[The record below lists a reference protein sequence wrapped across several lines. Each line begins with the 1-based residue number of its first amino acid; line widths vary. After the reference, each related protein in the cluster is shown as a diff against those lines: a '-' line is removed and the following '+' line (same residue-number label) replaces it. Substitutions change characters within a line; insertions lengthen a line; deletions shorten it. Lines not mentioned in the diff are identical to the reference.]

1 MNLIKFLLSKRFL
14 KQIIVAVLAGLL
26 LVFVVLK
33 WLGMTTNHNEF
44 KEVPDLKGKSITV
57 VKLLLEEQQ
66 LKLKIQDCTN
76 YNPDYPKFS
85 VLEQSPRVGSQVK
98 ENRKIY
104 VTLNPS
110 GYKKIKVPNVLGKTK
125 RQAVFSLKALEFTI
139 GKIVLKQ
146 GFAKDVVLGMEYKG
160 ENLKPNTLLSKTATI
175 DVIISDGS
183 LKFGELA
190 PEIEKEDPIIEKEI
204 K

>member
-1 MNLIKFLLSKRFL
+1 LSKRFL

-110 GYKKIKVPNVLGKTK
+110 GYKKNKST
-125 RQAVFSLKALEFTI
+125 
-139 GKIVLKQ
+139 
-146 GFAKDVVLGMEYKG
+146 
-160 ENLKPNTLLSKTATI
+160 
-175 DVIISDGS
+175 
-183 LKFGELA
+183 
-190 PEIEKEDPIIEKEI
+190 
-204 K
+204 